1 MESIKT
7 VAQQSVIGLTLQ
19 AYGNLDALDK
29 FLNDNDLTG
38 KMSQPKYLKEEVD
51 LGYSLLPDVEVVFDP
66 ASSLYNAKAL
76 ESLAE
81 TDADGNPTIRKIID
95 GTVHKGVYSKQYT
108 NQYA

>member
-38 KMSQPKYLKEEVD
+38 KMSQPQYLKEEVD
-51 LGYSLLPDVEVVFDP
+51 LGFSLLPDVEVVFDP
-66 ASSLYNAKAL
+66 ASPLYNATAL
-76 ESLAE
+76 ERLKDE
-81 TDADGNPTIRKIID
+81 NGEIRKIID
-95 GTVHKGVYSKQYT
+95 GTVNKGVYSKEYSKK
-108 NQYA
+108 YA